1 MPIDDLVLPL
11 PLTSKASYSMVNIRN
26 HASHENKLTEQDEPR
41 PAFPIQ
47 PGSQYEMPIPRPFG
61 SPERTFSTSFTQV
74 DWPDAETGMEGSLSA
89 TKEQDSGQSVSTTM
103 IGYDVV
109 SVSGNK
115 RNLHGVTLLNLLTIP
130 VRVLFK
136 LFNVAPVP

>member
-1 MPIDDLVLPL
+1 
-11 PLTSKASYSMVNIRN
+11 
-26 HASHENKLTEQDEPR
+26 
-41 PAFPIQ
+41 
-47 PGSQYEMPIPRPFG
+47 
-61 SPERTFSTSFTQV
+61 
-74 DWPDAETGMEGSLSA
+74 MEGSLSA